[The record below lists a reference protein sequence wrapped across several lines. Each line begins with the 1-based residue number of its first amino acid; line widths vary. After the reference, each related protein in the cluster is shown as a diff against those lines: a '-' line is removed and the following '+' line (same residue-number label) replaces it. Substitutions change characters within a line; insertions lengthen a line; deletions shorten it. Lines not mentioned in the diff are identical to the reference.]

1 MLRASFGIS
10 TLSSHHIE
18 PRVEEKLSE
27 IEWIEQPEALKS
39 ITGPPSRSIS
49 KKACSKTSLMLTDAI

>member
-1 MLRASFGIS
+1 MLEVRFPLSCCPLKNKRFEQKVGGASVLRASFGIS

-27 IEWIEQPEALKS
+27 IEWIEQPEA
-39 ITGPPSRSIS
+39 
-49 KKACSKTSLMLTDAI
+49 